1 MLANQVAGS
10 HYSTW
15 KFHSVIIGNTE
26 DCCKIYENIRKFGHM
41 LLLRSIMGSLRLGL
55 EDDVSF
61 SVSYILTLYVWASPK
76 PTYYIA
82 VDRNMKRPN
91 LKEPIRR
98 DDLVANA
105 MNCSNRIKQLK
116 AFHFN

>member
-1 MLANQVAGS
+1 MLANQVAGL

-55 EDDVSF
+55 ENDVSF
-61 SVSYILTLYVWASPK
+61 SVLILMFLIYFSA
-76 PTYYIA
+76 
-82 VDRNMKRPN
+82 
-91 LKEPIRR
+91 
-98 DDLVANA
+98 
-105 MNCSNRIKQLK
+105 
-116 AFHFN
+116 

>member
-1 MLANQVAGS
+1 MFGQVLFS
-10 HYSTW
+10 FLFFSRFFYKRINFS
-15 KFHSVIIGNTE
+15 FLS
-26 DCCKIYENIRKFGHM
+26 D
-41 LLLRSIMGSLRLGL
+41 SLG
-55 EDDVSF
+55 
-61 SVSYILTLYVWASPK
+61 PK

-91 LKEPIRR
+91 LKEPITR

-105 MNCSNRIKQLK
+105 TNCSNRIKQLK

>member
-1 MLANQVAGS
+1 MFGQVLFS
-10 HYSTW
+10 FLFFFSLVFFINELTS
-15 KFHSVIIGNTE
+15 F
-26 DCCKIYENIRKFGHM
+26 
-41 LLLRSIMGSLRLGL
+41 LLDSLG
-55 EDDVSF
+55 
-61 SVSYILTLYVWASPK
+61 PK